1 MSTIQQWDQAA
12 NRYLDSQEASNHA
25 KKNREI
31 VMKRFSDLT
40 NKKVLDLGCGYG
52 WYTHYFNSI
61 HADVIGIDG
70 SSSMIKLAKE
80 KYFTSIYI

>member
-1 MSTIQQWDQAA
+1 MSTIQQWVQAA

-40 NKKVLDLGCGYG
+40 NKKVLELGCGYG
-52 WYTHYFNSI
+52 WYTYYFNSI
-61 HADVIGIDG
+61 HADAIGVDG
-70 SSSMIKLAKE
+70 FSSMIKLAKE